1 MTELR
6 NERHTPK
13 YIGQDMAEFL
23 ANAKFEDLPAEVVTR
38 AKHIVMD
45 AVACMLAG
53 FQTRKQYGIS
63 WEQMANVPGTV
74 RPVGMELTTGAST
87 AAFLNAVH
95 AQTHDAN
102 DGLNNSGMLGGAYHP
117 GRTVVSVALAVGQ
130 QVHASGKDVL
140 LAVVL
145 GIEAAARMRNPAH
158 KNFVADC
165 YSGAAVAAKLM
176 GANEKQMHA
185 ALAYSAVMGPAVMTK
200 KPAYMVPYHGNKHYG
215 HTYNVLPYGLISRA
229 SVEAAELAM
238 LGYPGPELDDNQAI
252 SSRYYTCGLGKEYMC
267 MDMYFKPWPCCRKT
281 HGAISAALALRNE
294 HGVKAED
301 IKSIRIYQQTTG
313 MYVNTPFNED
323 TDICYGGQFSLQYTV
338 TCVFL
343 DGNVELKHYRWPDR
357 KAPKEY
363 VDFSKKITV
372 IADNGLDG
380 HNAISPNHGIVEVEL
395 NDGQIL
401 SMYSKY
407 PLGSE
412 PNGMTEEQRIAKLRT
427 FAEELTEAQKDELVD
442 WILHLDEKAL

>member
-1 MTELR
+1 MMELR
-6 NERHTPK
+6 TERHIPK
-13 YIGQDMAEFL
+13 YIGQDMAEYL
-23 ANAKFEDLPAEVVTR
+23 SKAKFEDLPAEVVKR

-45 AVACMLAG
+45 AMACMLAG
-53 FQTRKQYGIS
+53 YETRKLYDIS
-63 WEQMANVPGTV
+63 LEGFSPVPGTV
-74 RPVGMELTTGAST
+74 RPVGMELETGAAM

-140 LAVVL
+140 LAIVL

-176 GANEKQMHA
+176 GADEKQMHA
-185 ALAYSAVMGPAVMTK
+185 ALSFAALLGPAVMTK
-200 KPAYMVPYHGNKHYG
+200 KAPYMGPCHGNKNSG
-215 HTYNVLPYGLISRA
+215 HSYNVLPYGMISRTA
-229 SVEAAELAM
+229 VEAAELAM
-238 LGYPGPELDDNQAI
+238 MGYPGAELDDNQAI

-313 MYVNTPFNED
+313 MYVNTPFDEN

-338 TCVFL
+338 TCAFL
-343 DGNVELKHYRWPDR
+343 DGAVELRHYRWPDR
-357 KAPKEY
+357 KAPQKY
-363 VDFSKKITV
+363 VDFAKKIKV

-395 NDGQIL
+395 LDGSVL
-401 SMYSKY
+401 SMYSQY

-412 PNGMTEEQRIAKLRT
+412 PNGMTDAQREEKFRA
-427 FAEELTEAQKDELVD
+427 FAGNLPDARKDELVD
-442 WILHLDEKAL
+442 WIMNLDQKNF